1 MSCQII
7 FSYQLGR
14 EFPGEPDLTLEQ
26 EAFVFLVTDYQFF
39 FLNKVGHSPEHSEKS
54 PFKA

>member
-14 EFPGEPDLTLEQ
+14 EFPGEPDITLEQ

-39 FLNKVGHSPEHSEKS
+39 F
-54 PFKA
+54 FK